1 MFLKNTQIFRGM
13 LLRTIAALTLFS
25 LPLVASAQDSPLD
38 RARGVA
44 GAGGIS
50 TGTSLPVLVGNIISA
65 ALGLLGVV
73 MVVLII
79 YAGFLYLT
87 AAGDDKKVDTAKAI
101 IKNAIIGAVLIF
113 TAYAI
118 TSFVVRELTRDRTV
132 ENAVDGAVNELQN
145 N

>member
-1 MFLKNTQIFRGM
+1 MHKLNK
-13 LLRTIAALTLFS
+13 
-25 LPLVASAQDSPLD
+25 LVASASTLLLTLPVTAFAATAEEIQRDLD
-38 RARGVA
+38 A
-44 GAGGIS
+44 AGGAAF
-50 TGTSLPVLVGNIISA
+50 GQGAVGGANSLPVIIGNMISA

-118 TSFVVRELTRDRTV
+118 TSFVV
-132 ENAVDGAVNELQN
+132 GAITGAAGSGA
-145 N
+145 